1 MGGFDSWSCCGDWF
15 LSFNCSK
22 EETLA
27 VHEINDSTKALRE
40 EIFEYV
46 RVRMD
51 YDPAPLD
58 SSKSE
63 AELLSKAGQTVTEQ
77 GLGGH
82 TALKLFEEV
91 LAPATISTDHP
102 GFLSFI
108 PNAATEASSLFD
120 LIVSASSI
128 YGGSWME
135 GSGAVFAE
143 NQVLSWLAK
152 EVGLPESA
160 GGVFVQGGTV
170 GNLSALVAARDA
182 HREMLSKAGV
192 NFAGRLAFIASKEA
206 HSSLKSAAKVM
217 DVDILLAKPVENGK
231 LLGGGV
237 QEVLTASEPHSVFA
251 IVATGGTTN
260 FGIVDDLRGIGEV
273 ANANQI
279 WYHVDGAYGL
289 AGILSPKYRHLFD
302 GSELADSFIVDPHKW
317 LFAPFDACALVYKT
331 PALARASH
339 TQHGEYLEILTDS
352 GLWNPT
358 DYSFGLTRRTRGLPL
373 WFSLATHGIQKYRE
387 AIEANIDLA
396 HEAAELI
403 RGLDYLELVRD
414 PELSVV
420 VFERKGWELADYDR
434 WSDKLL
440 KDEIGFV
447 VPSSHQGKPNTRFA
461 IVNPL
466 TSIELLSKI
475 LESMK

>member
-1 MGGFDSWSCCGDWF
+1 M
-15 LSFNCSK
+15 
-22 EETLA
+22 
-27 VHEINDSTKALRE
+27 HEINDETKALRE
-40 EIFEYV
+40 AIFEYV

-58 SSKSE
+58 SSKTE
-63 AELLSKAGQTVTEQ
+63 TELLSQAGQTVTEQ

-108 PNAATEASSLFD
+108 PNAATEAASLFD

-143 NQVLSWLAK
+143 NQVLSFLAK

-182 HREMLSKAGV
+182 HRELLSKSGKS
-192 NFAGRLAFIASKEA
+192 FSGRLAFIASKEA

-217 DVDILLAKPVENGK
+217 DVDILLARPEVNGK
-231 LLGGGV
+231 L
-237 QEVLTASEPHSVFA
+237 TASSVQDVLSSAEPNSVFA

-260 FGIVDDLRGIGEV
+260 FGIVDDLRGIGEL
-273 ANANQI
+273 ANSHMI
-279 WYHVDGAYGL
+279 WYHIDGAYGL

-317 LFAPFDACALVYKT
+317 LFAPFDACALVYRN

-339 TQHGEYLEILTDS
+339 TQHGEYLEILNES

-387 AIEANIDLA
+387 AIEQNIDLA
-396 HEAAELI
+396 HEAADLI
-403 RGLDYLELVRD
+403 RGLDYLDLVRE

-420 VFERKGWELADYDR
+420 VFERKGWSLADYDR
-434 WSDKLL
+434 WSEKLL
-440 KDEIGFV
+440 KDEVGFV
-447 VPSSHQGKPNTRFA
+447 VPSSHEGKPNTRFA

-475 LESMK
+475 LESLK

>member
-1 MGGFDSWSCCGDWF
+1 
-15 LSFNCSK
+15 
-22 EETLA
+22 
-27 VHEINDSTKALRE
+27 VHEINDETKALRE
-40 EIFEYV
+40 AIFEYV

-58 SSKSE
+58 SSKTE
-63 AELLSKAGQTVTEQ
+63 TELLSQAGQTVTEQ

-108 PNAATEASSLFD
+108 PNAATEAASLFD

-143 NQVLSWLAK
+143 NQVLSFLAK

-182 HREMLSKAGV
+182 HRELLSKSGKS
-192 NFAGRLAFIASKEA
+192 FSGRLAFIASKEA

-217 DVDILLAKPVENGK
+217 DVDILLARPEVNGK
-231 LLGGGV
+231 L
-237 QEVLTASEPHSVFA
+237 TASSVQDVLSSAEPNSVFA

-260 FGIVDDLRGIGEV
+260 FGIVDDLRGIGEL
-273 ANANQI
+273 ANSHKI
-279 WYHVDGAYGL
+279 WYHIDGAYGL

-317 LFAPFDACALVYKT
+317 LFAPFDACALVYRN

-339 TQHGEYLEILTDS
+339 TQHGEYLEILNES

-387 AIEANIDLA
+387 AIEQNIDLA
-396 HEAAELI
+396 HEAADLI
-403 RGLDYLELVRD
+403 RGLDYLELVRE

-420 VFERKGWELADYDR
+420 VFERKGWSLADYDR
-434 WSDKLL
+434 WSEKLL
-440 KDEIGFV
+440 KDEVGFV
-447 VPSSHQGKPNTRFA
+447 VPSSHEGKPNTRFA

-466 TSIELLSKI
+466 TSIELLSEI